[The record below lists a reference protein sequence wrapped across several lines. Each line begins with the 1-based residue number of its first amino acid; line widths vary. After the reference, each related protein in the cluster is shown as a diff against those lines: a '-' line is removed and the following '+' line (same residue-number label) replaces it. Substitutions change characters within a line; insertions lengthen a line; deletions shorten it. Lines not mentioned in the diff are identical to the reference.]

1 MRSLS
6 GNKIRNLLSGFLIA
20 YGGLAFLCF
29 AILLELWMLAT
40 PMMPDAVH
48 GYVYAH
54 NEHGRVSYFTAFE
67 ATSCALLLATS
78 IPLVFVGAVILPKK
92 NVAVRRGFLGASATW
107 DEDDPKRAQRWG
119 LVAGALAMPIVA
131 FVIGPVLV
139 EWLNAHGVV
148 LSLG

>member
-1 MRSLS
+1 MLSLS
-6 GNKIRNLLSGFLIA
+6 RNKIRNWLGGFLVA

-29 AILLELWMLAT
+29 AILAELWMLAT
-40 PMMPDAVH
+40 PMTPDAVH

-78 IPLVFVGAVILPKK
+78 IPLVFVGAIILPKK
-92 NVAVRRGFLGASATW
+92 NVVVRRGFLGASATW
-107 DEDDPKRAQRWG
+107 DEDDPKRVYRWG
-119 LVAGALAMPIVA
+119 LAAGVLAMPIIV
-131 FVIGPVLV
+131 FLIGPVVV
-139 EWLNAHGVV
+139 EWLNAHGVM

>member
-6 GNKIRNLLSGFLIA
+6 GNRIRNWLGGFLVA

-29 AILLELWMLAT
+29 AVLAELWMLAT
-40 PMMPDAVH
+40 PLTPDAVH

-54 NEHGRVSYFTAFE
+54 DEHGRVSYFTAFQ

-78 IPLVFVGAVILPKK
+78 IPLAFIGAIILPKK
-92 NVAVRRGFLGASATW
+92 NVLTRMGFLSTSATW
-107 DEDDPKRAQRWG
+107 DENDPKRAQRWG
-119 LVAGALAMPIVA
+119 LAGGALAMPIVA
-131 FVIGPVLV
+131 FLIGPVLV